1 MNLQCAECSYGFKNQ
16 NELQA
21 LNIKAYT
28 GLRRAWGSIHC
39 GLLLV
44 AADVLSVGSKLE
56 VNSLKAFKIKSLAVQ
71 KEWRTGQNGPDP
83 GQTC

>member
-1 MNLQCAECSYGFKNQ
+1 MNLQCAECLKNQ

-21 LNIKAYT
+21 LNIKAYP

-44 AADVLSVGSKLE
+44 AADALSVGSKQE
-56 VNSLKAFKIKSLAVQ
+56 VNSSKTFKIKSLAVQ
-71 KEWRTGQNGPDP
+71 KEWRTG
-83 GQTC
+83 